1 MQGQLTPSALGQTPA
16 PAGPVNVCAAIELSK
31 SRWVVA
37 IQVPTSEKISVHK
50 IAGGDVRSLLQLLDR
65 TRSKLIA
72 AGFDQVEVHCCYE
85 IGYDGF
91 WLHRL
96 LEREGIHNHVLDSA
110 SILRQSSRSTP
121 EDRPARRGGPGSGVA
136 GAASR

>member
-1 MQGQLTPSALGQTPA
+1 MLAACLCSADRHQTGRQEHAGTAHTERAGQSWVR
-16 PAGPVNVCAAIELSK
+16 AGLVNVCAAIELSK

-37 IQVPTSEKISVHK
+37 IQVQTSEKISVHK

-85 IGYDGF
+85 IGYDGC

-96 LEREGIHNHVLDSA
+96 LEREGIHNHVLD
-110 SILRQSSRSTP
+110 
-121 EDRPARRGGPGSGVA
+121 RPASTSVVA
-136 GAASR
+136 VDT